1 MRAPPGV
8 DRTPGGPYFLPMRY
22 FLMHLGCQMNASDT
36 ERIAAVLEGL
46 GFVRTENEDEADLL
60 GVVACSVRQKAI
72 DRVYGR
78 IHAWNHAKHGRVTML
93 SGCVLEADE
102 RKFSKLFDLI
112 FRMPDLPRLPELL
125 APLFQG
131 RGGIPAAETPTYDPA
146 TGFWQIDPHYANPFQ
161 AFIPIQNGCNKFCS
175 YCAVPYT
182 RGREVSRP
190 SAEILAEARRLVAD
204 GYRTITLLG
213 QNVNSYGL
221 DRKGAELTFPAL
233 LEAVAAAVEEAGKEV
248 RLYYTSPHP
257 QDMSEELFRVMAAHA
272 CIAKQVH
279 LPIQSG
285 DDAVLKAMHRSY
297 DMARFREITGWMR
310 RHLPGATFFTDII
323 VGFPRETEAQFE
335 NTRKTMEEFRYDM
348 AYIAMYSPRPGAAS
362 ARAEDTVPHE
372 EKRRRLHLL
381 SDDLKRISLENNSA
395 LVGRTL
401 RVLVEGP
408 DRKPGFLSGKTEGLL
423 IVRFPAADEAL
434 TGSFVDVKIT
444 GAAPLSMEGTLT

>member
-1 MRAPPGV
+1 M
-8 DRTPGGPYFLPMRY
+8 PYFLPMQY

-36 ERIAAVLEGL
+36 ERIAAVLEEL
-46 GFVRTENEDEADLL
+46 GFVRTDDEEKADLL
-60 GVVACSVRQKAI
+60 AVVACSVRQKAI
-72 DRVYGR
+72 DKVYGR
-78 IHAWNHAKHGRVTML
+78 IHTWNRQKHGRVTML

-102 RKFSKLFDLI
+102 RKFAKLFDLI

-125 APLFQG
+125 APFFQG
-131 RGGIPAAETPTYDPA
+131 RGGMPAAAATPEYDPA
-146 TGFWQIDPHYANPFQ
+146 TGFWQIDPHYANPVQ

-190 SAEILAEARRLVAD
+190 SAEILAEARRLVEG

-221 DRKGAELTFPAL
+221 DRKGAELAFPAL
-233 LEAVAAAVEEAGKEV
+233 LAAMAAVVEEAGKEV

-257 QDMSEELFRVMAAHA
+257 QDMSEELFRVMAAHS

-297 DMARFREITGWMR
+297 DMARFRETVGWMR
-310 RHLPGATFFTDII
+310 HHLPDATFFTDII
-323 VGFPRETEAQFE
+323 VGFPGETEEQFE
-335 NTRKTMEEFRYDM
+335 NTRSTMEEFRYDM

-381 SDDLKRISLENNSA
+381 SDDLKRISLENNRA
-395 LVGRTL
+395 RIGRTL

-423 IVRFPAADEAL
+423 IVRFAAADEAL
-434 TGSFVDVKIT
+434 TGSLVDVKIT
-444 GAAPLSMEGTLT
+444 GAAPLSLEGELV